1 MLDGVLAVSAVQKRG
16 TYSVAP
22 LSRADYSNYGSSS
35 IDVAAPGSNVYSTYG
50 TNYAYMSGTSMA
62 SPHVAGV
69 ASLLKSVHPN
79 YSASQITQLL
89 KKHAKELYG
98 NLEAPTEGLEY
109 RGAGLVNAY
118 ASMTEDQ
125 EKPAVS
131 AQYSADGGSSW
142 HNLANAIISGKATI
156 RMTATGPVSSASVN
170 VAGQNRSARGNDS
183 YNGNASI
190 TVDVDF
196 STLTAVEAHS
206 MTIKAYGL
214 NYDVSNDDVSK
225 TIQFQAGRGEI
236 DVNGY

>member
-1 MLDGVLAVSAVQKRG
+1 MWHHCSSRCIQII
-16 TYSVAP
+16 P
-22 LSRADYSNYGSSS
+22 LRDY
-35 IDVAAPGSNVYSTYG
+35 A
-50 TNYAYMSGTSMA
+50 
-62 SPHVAGV
+62 
-69 ASLLKSVHPN
+69 
-79 YSASQITQLL
+79 LL

-225 TIQFQAGRGEI
+225 TIQFQAGR
-236 DVNGY
+236 DAYATVTFDSNGGSTVASQNIHIGTMATQPMNPTRSGYTFQGWYTAKNGGTKYVSAKR